1 MTITGTKQ
9 LCLIQIAFPAD
20 DDKAIEVKKKIDTA
34 LTDIED
40 KRVELH
46 LTPIARPP
54 SGLTG

>member
-46 LTPIARPP
+46 LTPIGRTPA
-54 SGLTG
+54 G